1 MVWLLALGKVALAGY
16 GDVAP
21 GDYPNWEEREVHI
34 WTNMVQVDPEEFFG
48 PGNEWGAS
56 CGFADFSP
64 DEQTPKLPL
73 YYDYTLNDAGR
84 FHSQDMW
91 ENEHFSHSS
100 SDGTSFAE
108 RMSRF
113 YFDSGYIGENIAA
126 GYGSSMS
133 AVLYGWMCS
142 AGHRANIMNADY
154 NEPGY
159 GRRRG
164 LLHPGLRRGV
174 VETTSRIAMGNHT
187 PEVPAGVVDFTVD
200 YQGAAGDTVEVV
212 LDGEPIEMFLTYGT
226 ESSGIFT
233 VTAMLG
239 EGAGC
244 HEYFFRWDHDG
255 TTGTFPEDGSYLFG
269 SSLRRG
275 RDVDQRPASPPMEP
289 RATSGQMMTTRSPP
303 ARTYAPRNPIADP
316 RILGPDLWV
325 NLGASAVT
333 TSPMP
338 VTVSSSPR
346 WNLHDS
352 TADPPRWLLHL
363 LRLRSRKGPPRS
375 IRSRLQPTVRPR
387 LGILRPIRS
396 AHDLSCGEYPTR
408 G

>member
-21 GDYPNWEEREVHI
+21 GDYPSWEEREVHI
-34 WTNMVQVDPEEFFG
+34 WTNMVRVDPEEFFG

-154 NEPGY
+154 NELGTGVVAAY
-159 GRRRG
+159 YTQDFGA
-164 LLHPGLRRGV
+164 GV

-269 SSLRRG
+269 SSCDEAEMWINDQLSTDGAEGDIWADDDDKIAACAHAPAPGSHRGALGFLVLICGLIWVRR
-275 RDVDQRPASPPMEP
+275 
-289 RATSGQMMTTRSPP
+289 RSP
-303 ARTYAPRNPIADP
+303 
-316 RILGPDLWV
+316 
-325 NLGASAVT
+325 
-333 TSPMP
+333 TSPM
-338 VTVSSSPR
+338 
-346 WNLHDS
+346 H
-352 TADPPRWLLHL
+352 
-363 LRLRSRKGPPRS
+363 
-375 IRSRLQPTVRPR
+375 RLQ
-387 LGILRPIRS
+387 
-396 AHDLSCGEYPTR
+396 
-408 G
+408 